1 LTVFLIIV
9 AIVCAYL
16 LGSIPSA
23 YLIGRMKKGI
33 DIRQVGSKNMGAM
46 NVYYNVGFVW
56 GLLVMAMD
64 IGKGTA
70 AIAIADALGIPEL
83 AQMAAGLTAVLG
95 HNFPVFLNFR
105 GGKGGA
111 TCIGVLIYLMPWG
124 FPLGLGIF
132 GLLLLVI
139 HFPTLSYGIAM
150 LNFPFI
156 AWLIYDRWEW
166 IVFSMVLILV
176 PYIRYIPRIKE
187 MKEKT
192 GNWRHVIKRRNLK
205 DRF

>member
-1 LTVFLIIV
+1 MTVFLIIA

-23 YLIGRMKKGI
+23 YFITKMRKGT
-33 DIRQVGSKNMGAM
+33 DIRQIGSKNMGAM

-70 AIAIADALGIPEL
+70 AIAIADAMGVPEL
-83 AQMAAGLTAVLG
+83 AQMGAGLVAVLG

-111 TCIGVLIYLMPWG
+111 TVIGVLIYLMPWG
-124 FPLGLGIF
+124 IPLGLGIF

-166 IVFSMVLILV
+166 VVFSMVMILV

-187 MKEKT
+187 MKAKA
-192 GNWRHVIKRRNLK
+192 GNWQRVIKRQNIK